1 MNSVTETLDPATIA
15 PIAIVPARSVPE
27 RAAGR
32 SFPALAAQWLA
43 RRNLIGLILPLAIL
57 AVWQLSASLRWIPPV
72 FLPSPAATAQAFWK
86 MLTAQRLHADFLA
99 SIAIVAQA
107 FVYGSL
113 AAVGL
118 GIAAGLSK
126 RVERFFGPTF
136 DTIRHIPGIA
146 WLPLIVLWLG
156 IGAPAKVLVIAKS
169 VFFPVFLNTVQGIRN
184 VEKSHVELARVLT
197 LTRGQLVRRI
207 VLPSAVPSIMVS
219 LRYSAGLAWALV
231 VVAEG
236 LSGLEGLGFLIF
248 RAQSLLLTDQLI
260 VCMVVIGAVGFA
272 IDRGMY
278 LLQRHVLRW
287 KQGFDG

>member
-1 MNSVTETLDPATIA
+1 MSSITETTGRLAGVKTTA
-15 PIAIVPARSVPE
+15 GSGVPAR
-27 RAAGR
+27 R
-32 SFPALAAQWLA
+32 SFAA
-43 RRNLIGLILPLAIL
+43 RNPIGIVLPLIIL
-57 AVWQLSASLRWIPPV
+57 TIWQASASLELVRPV
-72 FLPSPAATAQAFWK
+72 FLPSPLATVQAFWK
-86 MLTAQRLHADFLA
+86 MLSSQRLHTDFLV
-99 SIAIVAQA
+99 SLSLVSQA
-107 FVYGSL
+107 FIYGSA
-113 AAVGL
+113 AAVAL

-126 RVERFFGPTF
+126 TVERFFGPTF

-156 IGAPAKVLVIAKS
+156 IGAPAKILVIAKS

-184 VEKSHVELARVLT
+184 VEKTHVELGRVLT
-197 LTRGQLVRRI
+197 LTRWQLIRRI

-248 RAQSLLLTDQLI
+248 RAQSLLMTDQLL
-260 VCMVVIGAVGFA
+260 VCMVVIGAVGFV
-272 IDRGMY
+272 IDRAMY

-287 KQGFDG
+287 KQGFAG